1 MTEIQTDIPC
11 LPGFD
16 RESSTYANEKR
27 TGKKL
32 GEYGAQG
39 SGSTFAFG
47 AGSSDEGLNIYKSGM
62 SREQYKWP
70 EP

>member
-1 MTEIQTDIPC
+1 M
-11 LPGFD
+11 
-16 RESSTYANEKR
+16 
-27 TGKKL
+27 

-47 AGSSDEGLNIYKSGM
+47 AGSSDEGVNIYKSGM